1 MLNCPNENFV
11 VLMMPGNVL
20 SIAEPMH
27 EQCIISFMI
36 IGLDKILLLDTCT
49 GILNLREVV
58 DYYAVYPVTV
68 VNSHDHFDHIGSN
81 AHSAL
86 PGLSRMTTTAIFHG
100 GMTTCWASVRTA
112 GGPTIISL
120 LRRPE
125 QTSTASL

>member
-49 GILNLREVV
+49 GIPKRGIILLKLI
-58 DYYAVYPVTV
+58 
-68 VNSHDHFDHIGSN
+68 S
-81 AHSAL
+81 
-86 PGLSRMTTTAIFHG
+86 IF
-100 GMTTCWASVRTA
+100 RF
-112 GGPTIISL
+112 TI
-120 LRRPE
+120 R
-125 QTSTASL
+125 QTMKKITG